1 MIGYFVVK
9 YHNLMRTFRT
19 DTIHHFAQLASK
31 LRAVKVEEPKKC
43 SSAHFPVV
51 KPALSGIELD
61 FFGPS
66 TLTALSF
73 LTP

>member
-1 MIGYFVVK
+1 MTHWAAEWHEG
-9 YHNLMRTFRT
+9 
-19 DTIHHFAQLASK
+19 
-31 LRAVKVEEPKKC
+31 KVEEPKKC

-66 TLTALSF
+66 TLTTLSF
-73 LTP
+73 LNP